1 MPSLSTVPSSSSSST
16 AGHNSDPIPDNLP
29 PEKDP
34 RNSIVLAV
42 LWVPAF
48 FYFVFKVSIGTLFG
62 VISYEILIVRVSWLQ
77 SMLLLFLMK
86 ITSTSGVKNLSGWT
100 SSGSRNFWMI
110 RNVRVGRND
119 RKCKSLEEF
128 KERERRVHYP
138 AMKVFLSFVVCVWNL
153 LENWMSFSLLS

>member
-16 AGHNSDPIPDNLP
+16 ADHNSDPIPDNLP

-62 VISYEILIVRVSWLQ
+62 VISYEILIVSVLIS
-77 SMLLLFLMK
+77 
-86 ITSTSGVKNLSGWT
+86 I
-100 SSGSRNFWMI
+100 
-110 RNVRVGRND
+110 
-119 RKCKSLEEF
+119 
-128 KERERRVHYP
+128 H
-138 AMKVFLSFVVCVWNL
+138 ASFVL
-153 LENWMSFSLLS
+153 DENNKHKWRKKPKWMDK